1 MKTRPARRPFA
12 AWACAA
18 SLVFGLVSPRAFAES
33 VGDYLVTTGASWRY
47 LDDGST
53 AASAWL
59 ASGFDD
65 TAWGQGPAQLGYGDG
80 DEATLIH
87 CGPSAPTCTS
97 GNFITTY
104 FRKSF
109 TVNDPASIPQLQ
121 LALLRD
127 DGAVVY
133 LNGFEVARSNM
144 PAGAIGAATP
154 ASTAVSGT
162 GETTFFGFPLPA
174 ELLVAGANLLAVEI
188 HQSGATSSDISFDA
202 SLRVTAATP
211 LALARAAYL
220 QNLTPTSAVV
230 RWRTNA
236 ASTTRVKWG
245 LAPGALAN
253 TLDVPGIR
261 TEHEVAIGGLA
272 PETRIFYSVG
282 SSTQTLAGGDAEH
295 AFATPPLV
303 GVRRLTRIWVI
314 GDSGLCAV
322 SSLGCTDA
330 AAVRNGYLAFAGSR
344 PADLWLLL
352 GDNAYNTGTDA
363 EFTAGFFNVYPTVM
377 RSTPVWAVPGNHEF
391 GVSDS
396 PTQSGPYYDSFT
408 LPRAGEAGGVPSGTE
423 AYYSFDWGK
432 LHFIALDSHDTD
444 RSAPA
449 NPATN
454 VCPAGQG
461 GAMYQWLCAD
471 LAATEQD
478 FIIAFW
484 HHPPYTKGSHDSD
497 NAIDSTGRMQEMR
510 ERFLPVMDAYGVDL
524 VLTGHSHSYERSLLL
539 HDHYGVSSSYDPL
552 LHAIDA
558 GDGDPDGDGAY
569 VKSALGPSPDSG
581 GVYSVVGSSS
591 QISGGPLNH
600 PVMQRSLNILGSL
613 VIDVDGN
620 RLDARFLGVA
630 GNVLDHF
637 QIVKGP
643 ELTDQD
649 QDGIADAL
657 DDCLLVANPD
667 QLDSDQDGYGNRC
680 DADFDGDGIVGGID
694 FALLRIAFGTSV
706 GELRWNPAIDADG
719 DGVVG
724 GLDFGAFRKAFGASP
739 GPSGLG
745 CAGTVPCP
753 ER

>member
-1 MKTRPARRPFA
+1 MRIQPARRLFA

-47 LDDGST
+47 LDDDST
-53 AASAWL
+53 PATAWL

-65 TAWGQGPAQLGYGDG
+65 AAWGQGPAQLGYGDG
-80 DEATLIH
+80 DEATLLH
-87 CGPSAPTCTS
+87 CGPSVPTCTS

-109 TVNDPASIPQLQ
+109 TVNAPASIPQLQ

-133 LNGFEVARSNM
+133 LNGVEVARSNM

-154 ASTAVSGT
+154 ASTAVSGA
-162 GETTFFGFPLPA
+162 GETSFFGFPLPA
-174 ELLVAGANLLAVEI
+174 ELLVAGANLLAVEL

-211 LALARAAYL
+211 LVLVRAPYL

-236 ASTTRVKWG
+236 VSTTRVKWG
-245 LAPGALAN
+245 LAPGTLGN

-261 TEHEVAIGGLA
+261 TEHEVALGGLA
-272 PETRIFYSVG
+272 PETGIFYSVG

-295 AFATPPLV
+295 AFATPPPI
-303 GVRRLTRIWVI
+303 GIRRPTRIWVI
-314 GDSGLCAV
+314 GDSGWCAA
-322 SSLGCTDA
+322 SAQGCTDA
-330 AAVRNGYLAFAGSR
+330 AAVRNGYLAFAGSQ

-363 EFTAGFFNVYPTVM
+363 EFTAGFFAVYPTVM

-432 LHFIALDSHDTD
+432 IHFIALDSHDSD

-449 NPATN
+449 NPSTN
-454 VCPAGQG
+454 VCPFGQG

-497 NAIDSTGRMQEMR
+497 NAADSTGRMQEMR

-524 VLTGHSHSYERSLLL
+524 VLSGHSHSYERSLLL

-569 VKSALGPSPDSG
+569 EKSALGPSPDSG

-643 ELTDQD
+643 LLVD
-649 QDGIADAL
+649 QDGDGVEDPL
-657 DDCLLVANPD
+657 DDCLLVANSD

-680 DADFDGDGIVGGID
+680 DADFDGNGGVGISD
-694 FALLRIAFGTSV
+694 FVLLKLAFGTQA
-706 GELRWNPAIDADG
+706 GQPGWNPAVDVTGNGAVGID
-719 DGVVG
+719 
-724 GLDFGAFRKAFGASP
+724 DFVLFRTAFGSSP
-739 GPSGLG
+739 GPSGLA